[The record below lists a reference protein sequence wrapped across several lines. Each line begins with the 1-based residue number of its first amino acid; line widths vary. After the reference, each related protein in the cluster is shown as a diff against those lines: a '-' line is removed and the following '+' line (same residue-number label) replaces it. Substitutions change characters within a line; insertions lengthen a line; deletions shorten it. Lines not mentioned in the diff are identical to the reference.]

1 MKKVS
6 RLEQLAPGVI
16 ILPVEA
22 YGDGGFFQVNPPV
35 VVDEGP
41 VRSSATLQWPL
52 ESEWSVWV
60 HELGGKEPRKRFHLA
75 TPTSDGVNIERKPGD
90 HSAFFVYTPSVE
102 EVLRSMTLDV
112 YCALNEA

>member
-1 MKKVS
+1 MKKIS

-22 YGDGGFFQVNPPV
+22 YGDGGFFRVNQPV
-35 VVDEGP
+35 VVE
-41 VRSSATLQWPL
+41 RSPKKDDLTCQWPL
-52 ESEWSVWV
+52 ESHWSVQV
-60 HELGGKEPRKRFHLA
+60 HELVSGKRFHLA
-75 TPTSDGVNIERKPGD
+75 VPTEDGVNIERKSGD

-112 YCALNEA
+112 YCVLNEA